1 VWHEV
6 TASGQAAPAGS
17 SNGGGGYG
25 Y

>member
-6 TASGQAAPAGS
+6 TASGQAAPAGTS
-17 SNGGGGYG
+17 GGGGYG